1 MSVTLQV
8 CRGSPCSLVEEIEG
22 GGTDSVV
29 YDYEV

>member
-8 CRGSPCSLVEEIEG
+8 CRGSPCSLVEKRG
-22 GGTDSVV
+22 GMNSVE